1 VRADIRDFDTLRK
14 TYERHRPDYVF
25 HLAAQPIVR
34 RGFTEPVY
42 TIETNVV
49 GTMNVLETLRVSAYD
64 CIAIL
69 ITTDKVYENVEW
81 VWAYR
86 ENDALGGHDPY
97 SASKSCAEVLIST
110 YQRSFFEVAASDAP
124 KIHAASVRGG
134 NVIGGGDWAKDRIV
148 PDSIRS
154 LSESQPI
161 PVRNRKATRPWQH
174 VLELLSGYLH
184 LGSQIHA
191 ARTASDHDRLAALCS
206 PFNFGPNLTS
216 NRSVEALVT
225 EILKHWPGE
234 WTDFT
239 PPDARHEAGKLNLTI
254 DKAYHALGW
263 QPQWGFEETIRHL
276 AEWYRSFYADSD
288 PSSVQALTQG
298 QIRAYAKGLAY

>member
-1 VRADIRDFDTLRK
+1 MVFEEAYRGKTVLVTGHTGFKGSWLCEWLLMMGAEVIGYALEPPSQPSHFDVLGLTGRLKEDVRADIRDFDTLRK

-34 RGFTEPVY
+34 RGFTEPAY

-110 YQRSFFEVAASDAP
+110 YQRSFFEMAATDAP

-134 NVIGGGDWAKDRIV
+134 NVIGGGDWA
-148 PDSIRS
+148 
-154 LSESQPI
+154 
-161 PVRNRKATRPWQH
+161 
-174 VLELLSGYLH
+174 
-184 LGSQIHA
+184 
-191 ARTASDHDRLAALCS
+191 
-206 PFNFGPNLTS
+206 
-216 NRSVEALVT
+216 
-225 EILKHWPGE
+225 
-234 WTDFT
+234 
-239 PPDARHEAGKLNLTI
+239 
-254 DKAYHALGW
+254 
-263 QPQWGFEETIRHL
+263 
-276 AEWYRSFYADSD
+276 
-288 PSSVQALTQG
+288 
-298 QIRAYAKGLAY
+298 